1 MNEKANTA
9 RMLRFQLRHLEDKE
23 RTLEGR
29 VAVARG
35 NLGRFERE
43 LAGVSRDVSITKRA
57 LAEIGEGAE

>member
-1 MNEKANTA
+1 MSEKTSTA

-23 RTLEGR
+23 RALEGR

-43 LAGVSRDVSITKRA
+43 LAGVSRDVTITKRA
-57 LAEIGEGAE
+57 LVEMGEGRE